1 MGTVTAGTKIPGRV
15 CRTLDRGD
23 FSLLHQL
30 TWFNMAIH
38 SNAEYAK
45 GTWFKERS
53 LAGPVIFAVADG
65 LVHHA
70 DTIAELLAQ
79 DGYEIYAYIGVD
91 RMKITAP
98 VLFGDTLRAEAEVV
112 ELRPTKNLI
121 ITHIYS
127 SSCWPARKPA
137 RKPAT
142 SKVKACNPR
151 HRVLTPGMPSFL
163 RFRWPPNRAIHWMA

>member
-1 MGTVTAGTKIPGRV
+1 MGKVTAGAKIPGRV
-15 CRTLDRGD
+15 CRTLDVGD

-98 VLFGDTLRAEAEVV
+98 GRAV
-112 ELRPTKNLI
+112 RPCGNYRVRQ
-121 ITHIYS
+121 HRQYS
-127 SSCWPARKPA
+127 RAVPPSAQG
-137 RKPAT
+137 
-142 SKVKACNPR
+142 
-151 HRVLTPGMPSFL
+151 HR
-163 RFRWPPNRAIHWMA
+163 